1 MVAPLLEP
9 NDALLRTREAIA
21 DCGRILYD
29 RRLTDGAG
37 GNISARVGAVGAWG
51 GQAAEATSGRQQGRW
66 CMSPRYAAHR
76 WHWRLLPAQVLVL
89 DDQAEQLLGEGLPSR
104 DVAVHAAIYR
114 ALPMAGAVIHAHAPW
129 CQVFAA
135 AGATIP
141 VVLQAAEVLGE
152 VPVLPGVD
160 EPAEVAECLSA
171 RATQVAAFAGAALV
185 HRHGLVIAARD
196 LSHALDAVE
205 RCEGNARAALF
216 APQLTS
222 AGGFSFLNARSR
234 SAVTTP

>member
-1 MVAPLLEP
+1 MIAPLPDPDDEV
-9 NDALLRTREAIA
+9 LRTREAIA
-21 DCGRILYD
+21 DCGRLLYD

-37 GNISARVGAVGAWG
+37 GNISARVGAVGAWAEHAG
-51 GQAAEATSGRQQGRW
+51 GSTAHRDLDRW

-76 WHWRLLPAQVLVL
+76 WHWRLQPAQVLVL
-89 DDQAEQLLGEGLPSR
+89 NDRGEQLLGEGLPSR
-104 DVAVHAAIYR
+104 DVAVHAAVYH
-114 ALPMAGAVIHAHAPW
+114 ALPAAGAVIHAHAPW

-152 VPVLPGVD
+152 VPVLPGLD
-160 EPAEVAECLSA
+160 EAVEVAECMAA
-171 RATQVAAFAGAALV
+171 RSELVAAFAGAALV
-185 HRHGLVIAARD
+185 AGHGLVIAARD
-196 LSHALDAVE
+196 LGHALDAVE

-216 APQLTS
+216 APQLAS
-222 AGGFSFLNARSR
+222 AGGLGFLNARSR